1 MRTLYPL
8 KFKPIFKE
16 KIWGGKKIA
25 TVLNQ
30 DFATL
35 TNCGELW
42 AISGVEG
49 SESIVANGFLKGNTL
64 PELLEV
70 YMGDLVGERVYEKFG
85 NEFPLLFKFIN
96 SEDFLSV
103 QVHPN
108 DELALSRHQS
118 LGKTEMWYII
128 DADDEAS
135 LICGFKN
142 TIDKNKFLKNLSE
155 NKLKDILNFEPVV
168 KGDVFYM
175 PSGMVHAIGP
185 GILLAEI
192 QQSSDITYRIYDWDR
207 FDHAGLKRELHT
219 ELALDAIDF
228 KSDKQCKTHPVIA
241 KNRPVLLQQSEY
253 FTVNLIDTDKQ
264 LILNYS
270 DKDTLVVLMC
280 IGGSCKI
287 QYNEGQEKLNPGET
301 LLIPAEMIEI
311 ELNPDKF
318 CKILETY
325 IE

>member
-128 DADDEAS
+128 DVDDEAS

-270 DKDTLVVLMC
+270 DKETLVVLMC
-280 IGGSCKI
+280 IGG
-287 QYNEGQEKLNPGET
+287 
-301 LLIPAEMIEI
+301 
-311 ELNPDKF
+311 
-318 CKILETY
+318 
-325 IE
+325 

>member
-103 QVHPN
+103 QVHH
-108 DELALSRHQS
+108 S
-118 LGKTEMWYII
+118 
-128 DADDEAS
+128 
-135 LICGFKN
+135 
-142 TIDKNKFLKNLSE
+142 
-155 NKLKDILNFEPVV
+155 
-168 KGDVFYM
+168 
-175 PSGMVHAIGP
+175 
-185 GILLAEI
+185 
-192 QQSSDITYRIYDWDR
+192 
-207 FDHAGLKRELHT
+207 
-219 ELALDAIDF
+219 
-228 KSDKQCKTHPVIA
+228 
-241 KNRPVLLQQSEY
+241 
-253 FTVNLIDTDKQ
+253 
-264 LILNYS
+264 
-270 DKDTLVVLMC
+270 
-280 IGGSCKI
+280 
-287 QYNEGQEKLNPGET
+287 
-301 LLIPAEMIEI
+301 
-311 ELNPDKF
+311 
-318 CKILETY
+318 
-325 IE
+325 